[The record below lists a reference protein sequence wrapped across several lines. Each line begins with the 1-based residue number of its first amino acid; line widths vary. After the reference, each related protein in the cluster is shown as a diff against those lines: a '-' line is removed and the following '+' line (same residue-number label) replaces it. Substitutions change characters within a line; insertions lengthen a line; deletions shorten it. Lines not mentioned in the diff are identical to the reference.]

1 MKFKNSQEDFK
12 KNFTKIIFMQK
23 KFFVLPHGRLISIE
37 LKLIFEFFLITI
49 KFDIAK
55 DSKKIFIIN

>member
-23 KFFVLPHGRLISIE
+23 NFFVLPHGRLINIE
-37 LKLIFEFFLITI
+37 LKLIFEFF
-49 KFDIAK
+49 
-55 DSKKIFIIN
+55 